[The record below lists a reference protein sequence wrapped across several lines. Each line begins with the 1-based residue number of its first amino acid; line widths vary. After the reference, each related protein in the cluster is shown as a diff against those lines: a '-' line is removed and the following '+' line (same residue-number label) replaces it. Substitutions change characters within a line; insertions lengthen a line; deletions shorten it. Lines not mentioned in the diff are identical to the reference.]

1 MFGLRTV
8 SGKVSYTMV
17 ANYAF
22 AILWLLT
29 FIANGFGYSDF
40 VPPLE
45 LVVIAPALLAIINL
59 LLRYFRTR
67 EPISK

>member
-1 MFGLRTV
+1 MLGLRTV
-8 SGKVSYTMV
+8 SGKISVTMV

-22 AILWLLT
+22 AILWMVT

-40 VPPLE
+40 VPPTE

-59 LLRYFRTR
+59 LLRYFKTR
-67 EPISK
+67 EPMA

>member
-1 MFGLRTV
+1 MFGTRTV
-8 SGKVSYTMV
+8 SGKVSWTMV

-22 AILWLLT
+22 AVLWLVT

-40 VPPLE
+40 VPPPE

-59 LLRYFRTR
+59 LLRYFKTQ
-67 EPISK
+67 EAIKK